1 MVGVTSCPLDNAP
14 DGLWSA
20 FLSNEVFTMGD
31 AAAIYKS
38 PLGLIRLRAEGGA
51 LTELEF
57 TDEAIAETNTCPVIE
72 ESKRW
77 LDEYFAGRCPDFMP
91 RLLLKGTDFQL
102 SVWRHLQ
109 EIPYGQTASY
119 GQLAKLIA
127 KERGLEKMSAR
138 AVGAAAGK
146 NHIMLMVP
154 CHRLIGS
161 DGSLT
166 GFANGIEIKREL
178 LRIEKSLL
186 L

>member
-1 MVGVTSCPLDNAP
+1 MYIDY
-14 DGLWSA
+14 
-20 FLSNEVFTMGD
+20 
-31 AAAIYKS
+31 YKS
-38 PLGLIRLRAEGGA
+38 PLGLIRLRAEGDA

-57 TDEAIAETNTCPVIE
+57 TDELPAETNSCPVIE

-77 LDEYFAGRCPDFMP
+77 LDQYFSGKNPGFMP
-91 RLLLKGTDFQL
+91 KICMRGTQFQL

-109 EIPYGQTASY
+109 DIPYGQTASY
-119 GQLAKLIA
+119 GELAKLIA

-146 NHIMLMVP
+146 NHILLMVP

-166 GFANGIEIKREL
+166 GFANGLEIKREL